1 MIQSPTPGEL
11 WRRLVYMLRRDRM
24 SAELEEEMRLHVE
37 LRADALRRAGT
48 VGSDAQYA
56 AMRRFGNQVTI
67 QQESRDMWGM
77 RAPEQFGQDFRF
89 SIRRLRQRPGFAGA
103 VIGVLALG
111 IGATTAMFSAVD
123 AAMLRPLPFMRPGE
137 LVTLRSVNVPF
148 DPGQTN
154 VPRNTEHTT
163 VDLVDASAMT
173 GTFSSV
179 AAYAAGG
186 LNISDPDRPIR
197 VNAGV
202 VSVGFFNTL
211 GVVPVAGRGFVAE
224 EGVPNGPHSVILSYA
239 LWRKQFG
246 NQPIEKLAA
255 QLNGRSY
262 QVVGVMPPGF
272 GFPKASELWIP
283 MTVPTTFETF
293 EPFRGFLPSETI
305 ARLAPGVTAQNAAAR
320 LLAAWESRA
329 RPSEPGRQANSDR
342 ILTDIRSAGV
352 LAPLQQALV
361 GNRRTALLVLF
372 GATGFLLLIACA
384 NVTNLLLSHAAAR
397 RREIA
402 LRAVLGAT
410 RGRIVRQLLTESVV
424 LSLVGAA
431 LGVATAPATLQ
442 VLRLLMPDALSGV
455 APAEIDWR
463 VLGFAAALG
472 VVTAIAFGL
481 WPALGTTRGSAGEV
495 IKSGGGHGATS
506 FGTGR
511 SRRLL
516 VGAELALALM
526 LLVGAGLMLRSFGRL
541 MSLDTGM
548 RTERVA
554 TLELSFPRSVKSP
567 VRMERA
573 NAILARLSGVAGIQ
587 AAGIVNDLPLRGG
600 SGISLRIADPVPPGV
615 KGFAGARM
623 LMASPGYFDALG
635 IRLIAGRTFQASDD
649 STRPPVSLVSQT
661 MAQTFWPGVSPVGRT
676 YSLSTGP
683 DAKPVTVI
691 GVVSDVREGALD
703 KDPTPQMY
711 NPVAALVPGNVAV
724 VARGTLPPAALLARL
739 AESVRAVDPS
749 QAVYNLRM
757 MDDVVGAS
765 VAPRRAN
772 TLLIGLF
779 AALALLLAAVGV
791 YAVVS
796 YGVTQR
802 SREFGIRAALGA
814 TGPNLV
820 ALVAGEMGWVLGA
833 GLATG
838 IVGAWMLS
846 KVLSTLLYGVTAH
859 DAVTFV
865 VVPFALAVPA
875 VLATIVPARRAAR
888 VNPAEVMRAE

>member
-1 MIQSPTPGEL
+1 MMRLPGPGEL
-11 WRRLVYMLRRDRM
+11 WRRLVYLLRRDRM

-37 LRADALRRAGT
+37 LRADAMRRSGAP
-48 VGSDAQYA
+48 DNAQYVA
-56 AMRRFGNQVTI
+56 TRRFGNQVTI

-77 RAPEQFGQDFRF
+77 HAPEQFAQDLKF
-89 SIRRLRQRPGFAGA
+89 SVRRLRQRPGFAAA
-103 VIGVLALG
+103 VIAVLALG

-123 AAMLRPLPFMRPGE
+123 AAMLRPLPFTRPGE
-137 LVTLRSVNVPF
+137 LVTLRSVSVPF
-148 DPGQTN
+148 DPGPTN
-154 VPRNTEHTT
+154 FPRDTRHMA
-163 VDLVDASAMT
+163 VDLPDAVAMT

-186 LNISDPDRPIR
+186 LNISDPERPIR
-197 VNAGV
+197 ANAGV
-202 VSVGFFNTL
+202 VTVGFFNTL
-211 GVVPVAGRGFVAE
+211 GVAPLVGRGFVAE
-224 EGVPNGPHSVILSYA
+224 EGVPNGPRAVVLSYA
-239 LWRKQFG
+239 LWRRQFG
-246 NQPIEKLAA
+246 GQPLEKLTA
-255 QLNGRSY
+255 QLNGRTY
-262 QVVGVMPPGF
+262 QVIGVMPPGF

-293 EPFRGFLPSETI
+293 EPFRGFLASETI
-305 ARLAPGVTAQNAAAR
+305 ARLAPGVTAQGAGAR
-320 LLAAWESRA
+320 LLASWESLA
-329 RPSEPGRQANSDR
+329 PPPEPGRERNSDR
-342 ILTDIRSAGV
+342 MVNDVRSNGA
-352 LAPLQQALV
+352 LAPLQQTLV
-361 GNRRTALLVLF
+361 GDKRTALLVLF

-384 NVTNLLLSHAAAR
+384 NVTNLLLSQATAR

-402 LRAVLGAT
+402 LRSVLGAT
-410 RGRIVRQLLTESVV
+410 RGRVVRQLLTESAV
-424 LSLVGAA
+424 LSLLGAA
-431 LGVATAPATLQ
+431 LGVATAPVTLK
-442 VLRLLMPDALSGV
+442 VLRLLMPDGLSGV
-455 APAEIDWR
+455 APAEVDWR
-463 VLGFAAALG
+463 VLGFAATLG
-472 VVTAIAFGL
+472 VITGIAFGL
-481 WPALGTTRGSAGEV
+481 WPALGTTRSSAGET

-506 FGTGR
+506 FGAGR
-511 SRRLL
+511 TRRLL

-541 MSLDTGM
+541 MSLDMGM

-567 VRMERA
+567 LRMERA
-573 NAILARLSGVAGIQ
+573 NAIIERLAGVPGIQ
-587 AAGIVNDLPLRGG
+587 AVGIVNDLPLRGG
-600 SGISLRIADPVPPGV
+600 GGISLRITDPVPPGV

-635 IRLIAGRTFQASDD
+635 IRLIAGRTFLASDD
-649 STRPPVSLVSQT
+649 SLGPPVSLVSET
-661 MAQTFWPGVSPVGRT
+661 MAKTFWPGVSPLGRT

-691 GVVSDVREGALD
+691 GVVSDVREMGLD
-703 KDPTPQMY
+703 KDPMPQMY
-711 NPVAALVPGNVAV
+711 NSIAAVVPSNVAV

-739 AESVRAVDPS
+739 AEAVRAVDPS

-779 AALALLLAAVGV
+779 AALALVLAALGV
-791 YAVVS
+791 YAVVA
-796 YGVTQR
+796 YGVAQR

-820 ALVAGEMGWVLGA
+820 ALVAGEMGWVVAA

-838 IVGAWMLS
+838 LVGAWMLS
-846 KVLSTLLYGVTAH
+846 KVLSTLLYGITAH

-865 VVPFALAVPA
+865 VVPFALVIPA
-875 VLATIVPARRAAR
+875 VLATIVPARRAAK